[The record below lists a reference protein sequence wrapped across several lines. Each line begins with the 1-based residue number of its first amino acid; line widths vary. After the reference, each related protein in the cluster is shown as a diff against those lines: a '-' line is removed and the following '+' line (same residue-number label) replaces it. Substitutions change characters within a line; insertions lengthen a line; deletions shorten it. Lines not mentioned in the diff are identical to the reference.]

1 LGEVLQK
8 SSKYK
13 SFVESSGE
21 LKSKSKKKAK
31 TKNKKSNSA
40 IDSSKPVFKKRRI
53 K

>member
-13 SFVESSGE
+13 SLEE
-21 LKSKSKKKAK
+21 KKTEKKEKKKQQ
-31 TKNKKSNSA
+31 KSNSA
-40 IDSSKPVFKKRRI
+40 IDSSKSVFKKRRI

>member
-13 SFVESSGE
+13 SFVET
-21 LKSKSKKKAK
+21 KKAK
-31 TKNKKSNSA
+31 KAKKKNKKSDSA
-40 IDSSKPVFKKRRI
+40 IDRFKPVFKKRRI

>member
-13 SFVESSGE
+13 SFVET
-21 LKSKSKKKAK
+21 KKAK
-31 TKNKKSNSA
+31 KGKKKQKSNSA
-40 IDSSKPVFKKRRI
+40 IDNSKPVFKKRRI

>member
-13 SFVESSGE
+13 SFVET
-21 LKSKSKKKAK
+21 KKAK
-31 TKNKKSNSA
+31 EKQKCNSLN
-40 IDSSKPVFKKRRI
+40 DSSKPVFKKRRI